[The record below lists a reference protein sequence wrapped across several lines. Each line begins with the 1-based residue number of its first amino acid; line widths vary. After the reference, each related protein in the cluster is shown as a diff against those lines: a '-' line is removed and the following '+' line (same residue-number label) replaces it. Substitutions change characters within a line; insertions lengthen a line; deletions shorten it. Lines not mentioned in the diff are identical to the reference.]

1 MDAKTAPLAGGTVDL
16 KKKDFTI
23 VMATTNRALPA
34 WWAST
39 VRKIL
44 GRAAMCAHHAQQA
57 TFHPNLPMVGPR
69 RVIDAPLA
77 STLCQKILVVQ
88 RAPMDGRVS
97 TRSLITG
104 RPSSQRAEVKIGKER
119 LLWPIFPVNLL
130 F

>member
-23 VMATTNRALPA
+23 VMATTNCALPA

-57 TFHPNLPMVGPR
+57 MVNRQILIVEATNGRKTTVRSIR
-69 RVIDAPLA
+69 R
-77 STLCQKILVVQ
+77 IL
-88 RAPMDGRVS
+88 
-97 TRSLITG
+97 
-104 RPSSQRAEVKIGKER
+104 
-119 LLWPIFPVNLL
+119 PIFIGGWS